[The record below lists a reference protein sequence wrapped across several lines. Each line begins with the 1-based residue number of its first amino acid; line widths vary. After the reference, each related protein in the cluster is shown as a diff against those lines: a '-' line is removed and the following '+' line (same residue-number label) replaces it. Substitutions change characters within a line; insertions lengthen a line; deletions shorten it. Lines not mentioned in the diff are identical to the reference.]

1 MLDQDR
7 RHALLGAAAV
17 AAAWAL
23 SGCSINNLM
32 TSSTT
37 PTAEITRPA
46 DNRPADPA
54 QNVKIALLLPL
65 SAAPQTAEFAKALK
79 QAGEL
84 AILEFDNPNVALV
97 TKDTKGTPEGARIA
111 VEEAVRDGAEVIVG
125 PLFAKEVLAVA
136 PIARRS
142 NIPVLS
148 FSTDPSASGNGTYL
162 MSFVVG
168 EDVHRVVSYAYSR
181 GQRTFAALVPDSAFG
196 KVALAAFQE
205 AVSRV
210 GGRVAFVNHFPLEI
224 AGMRGPVQRTKLALN
239 AARVQGAPVDALF
252 VPADPETLALL
263 GPVLTQAGIDPNAV
277 KLIGTSG
284 WDSPA
289 IARERSLQGAWFPAP
304 DPKAWTEFAQRYAK
318 TYGTPPPRIASLSYD
333 AVSLAIAL
341 SSGQRGQ
348 RYTQAALT
356 RASGF
361 SGIDGLVRFRQSGTS
376 ERGFAILEVRPEGP
390 VPIEPAPRT
399 FTDPNASLSEA
410 SRKPAVALPSLN
422 LFATQ

>member
-1 MLDQDR
+1 MELKR
-7 RHALLGAAAV
+7 RHALGVAAGAAAAWI
-17 AAAWAL
+17 AA
-23 SGCSINNLM
+23 GCSINNLM
-32 TSSTT
+32 TSSTAPT
-37 PTAEITRPA
+37 PEVTKPA
-46 DNRPADPA
+46 DAKPADPS
-54 QNVKIALLLPL
+54 QIVKIALLLPL

-79 QAGEL
+79 HAGEL

-97 TKDTKGTPEGARIA
+97 TKDTKGTPEGARLA

-148 FSTDPSASGNGTYL
+148 FSTDPAASGNGTYL

-168 EDVHRVVSYAYSR
+168 EDVHRVVAYAYSR

-196 KVALAAFQE
+196 KVALAAFQDS
-205 AVSRV
+205 VSRV
-210 GGRVAFVNHFPLEI
+210 GGKVAFVNHYPLDI
-224 AGMRGPVQRTKLALN
+224 NGMRGPVQRTKLALD

-252 VPADPETLALL
+252 VPGDPETLALL
-263 GPVLTQAGIDPNAV
+263 GPVITQSGIDPASV

-284 WDSPA
+284 WDQSA
-289 IARERSLQGAWFPAP
+289 IGRERSLQGAWFPAP
-304 DPKAWTEFAQRYAK
+304 DPKAWNEFTQRYAK

-341 SSGQRGQ
+341 SNGQRGQ
-348 RYTQAALT
+348 RYTPAALT

-361 SGIDGLVRFRQSGTS
+361 TGIDGLVRFRQSGTS
-376 ERGFAILEVRPEGP
+376 ERGFAILEVRPDGP
-390 VPIEPAPRT
+390 VPIEPAPRA
-399 FTDPNASLSEA
+399 FTDPSASLSEA

-422 LFATQ
+422 VLATQ